1 MTEAPVFVTLEIKK
15 AQFELAQALYDI
27 LNDRQWVKASLLV
40 TTNDRG
46 HMSNV
51 IEVTDKLGVVD
62 VIDTP
67 DSLHLPIISVRLAM
81 RLPDDST
88 FSTLVISLDDDGN
101 TELNVRYNREHQP
114 AWQLPE
120 TLQAT

>member
-1 MTEAPVFVTLEIKK
+1 MTEAPVLVTLEIKK
-15 AQFELAQALYDI
+15 AQFELAQSLYDI

-40 TTNDRG
+40 TTNERG

-51 IEVTDKLGVVD
+51 IETTDEFGVVD

-81 RLPDDST
+81 RLPDEST
-88 FSTLVISLDDDGN
+88 FSTLVVALDNKGH
-101 TELNVRYNREHQP
+101 TELNARYNREHQP
-114 AWQLPE
+114 VWQLPE
-120 TLQAT
+120 TLQTT

>member
-15 AQFELAQALYDI
+15 AQFELAQALYDV
-27 LNDRQWVKASLLV
+27 LNDHQWVKASLLV

-114 AWQLPE
+114 AWQLPV